1 MLPALAE
8 AWVVRTIDQED
19 AATMRVTQKPVTV
32 KVNVSGA
39 DGSHIK
45 EVVFGWSGARPIILL
60 TFDSG
65 ALGIRHAR
73 QAQAAPGGSARVS
86 DL

>member
-1 MLPALAE
+1 ME
-8 AWVVRTIDQED
+8 
-19 AATMRVTQKPVTV
+19 VTQKPVAV

-45 EVVFGWSGARPIILL
+45 EVVFGWSGARPITLL
-60 TFDSG
+60 SFDSG

-73 QAQAAPGGSARVS
+73 QAQAAPGGERKSFRFVS
-86 DL
+86 IRRSHPKLVTH